1 MIAIGITVF
10 ISLVAG
16 SIWAYS
22 AASVEMD
29 DIERE
34 KERDEDE
41 DNDRYPERI

>member
-16 SIWAYS
+16 LIWAYS

-34 KERDEDE
+34 KEREEDE
-41 DNDRYPERI
+41 DNDRHPEGV

>member
-10 ISLVAG
+10 ISLVVG

-34 KERDEDE
+34 KERDEDDE
-41 DNDRYPERI
+41 